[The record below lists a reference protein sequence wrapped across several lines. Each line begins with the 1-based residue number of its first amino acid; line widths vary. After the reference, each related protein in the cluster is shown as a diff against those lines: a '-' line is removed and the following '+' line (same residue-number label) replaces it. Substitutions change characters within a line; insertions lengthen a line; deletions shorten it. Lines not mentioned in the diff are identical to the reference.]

1 MNRYDE
7 VRTDLIDILQ
17 ARGLQTPAFT
27 RRCTEG

>member
-7 VRTDLIDILQ
+7 VWTDLIVILQ

-27 RRCTEG
+27 CRCAEG